1 MLMKGARLRE
11 IRRATGLKQGQ
22 VGELV
27 GLTGAYI
34 GELERGEK
42 AMDAR
47 LARRLLDALFTR
59 VDVSYSRALI
69 GWTVSITAPIPAGHG
84 PPGRSH
90 EVIAK
95 YETAEEAN
103 ARAEQIKREIVA
115 ARVVFHP
122 PPCPPSTTNNSGF

>member
-42 AMDAR
+42 AIEVR
-47 LARRLLDALFTR
+47 LARRLKDALFTR

-69 GWTVSITAPIPAGHG
+69 GWTVSITTPIPAGQG
-84 PPGRSH
+84 SPGRRH

-95 YETAEEAN
+95 YDTPEEAN
-103 ARAEQIKREIVA
+103 SRAEQIKREIVA
-115 ARVVFHP
+115 ARVDFHP
-122 PPCPPSTTNNSGF
+122 SSCPPSTTNNSGF